1 MAGEGLLRSSRP
13 TLRFDAAKRGGG
25 WVGDFREVAEALA
38 LYVCVCVLRDPR
50 ASETERDRQRRTN
63 GRTNERTNERKVE
76 GELAKLVQRV

>member
-13 TLRFDAAKRGGG
+13 TLRFDAAKGEE
-25 WVGDFREVAEALA
+25 VGSDFREVAEADSLR
-38 LYVCVCVLRDPR
+38 VCCATRER
-50 ASETERDRQRRTN
+50 ARERDY